1 MTGFGFAS
9 YAIAAV
15 FYILLGILLCTSW
28 RGRLQG
34 GLLLLA
40 VLISVVWAVLAA
52 LISETALI
60 SLKHL
65 LAIEVLRNVA
75 WTAFLWGL
83 LSYTREQVAS
93 LGLNV
98 VIGLYLVIC
107 TLTVA
112 AELSSVVSQLVN
124 SVINVDFRILSH
136 VIQAVVG
143 LALVEQVFRRT
154 RQESRWAV
162 KFLCIGLGGL
172 FVYDIALF
180 SESLLFGRIDADM
193 WDARGIVNAIIVPF
207 IAVSAAR
214 NPQWS
219 IDIFV
224 SRSMVFH
231 TTALLATGGYLLVM
245 ATVGYYLRDF
255 GGSWGR
261 QGQVIFVSSALLVL
275 LLLMFSGRMRAHIK
289 VFFNQH
295 FFSYKY
301 DYRKEWLD
309 LNRALVNAETTES
322 LRDGTI
328 KALSDIVESS
338 GGALWVRLED
348 ESYGLVHE
356 RNTHILNM
364 DRITADDSLVS
375 FLSDR
380 QWVVEI
386 PEYERTPEL
395 YGELQLEHWC
405 GAVDGLWLIVPLVQ
419 QNQLFGFIALVKPR
433 VMRPINWEDHD
444 LLKTVGQQLANYLA
458 LMDASEALAHAR
470 QFEAYNRLSA
480 FVVHDL
486 KNLVAQLSLVVTNAE
501 KHRHNPEFIDDAID
515 TMANSVEKMN
525 RLLTQLRKGDIS
537 TFVETKVSLQEVLQ
551 NVVEQQKNRQPRP
564 EVICESGD
572 IQLLLNRDK
581 LVAVLGHLVQNAQDA
596 CSADGWVKI
605 NLYKTDNQAII
616 EVEDNGTGMDPRFIR
631 ERLFKPFDTTKGNA
645 GMGIGVFEARQF
657 VEQQG
662 GRIEVQSQPEQGT
675 KFTLKFPLDIKPDTA
690 DVEEERSLA

>member
-15 FYILLGILLCTSW
+15 LYVLLGVLLCTSW

-40 VLISVVWAVLAA
+40 VLVSVAWAVLAA
-52 LISETALI
+52 MASEAMLI

-65 LAIEVLRNVA
+65 LAVEVIRNVA

-83 LSYTREQVAS
+83 LSYTRPEGSSVRLRVAVS
-93 LGLNV
+93 
-98 VIGLYLVIC
+98 LYLVFC
-107 TLTVA
+107 GLTLC
-112 AELSSVVSQLVN
+112 AELSPVVNGLVN
-124 SVINVDFRILSH
+124 ALLAFDFRILSH
-136 VIQAVVG
+136 VIQAVIG
-143 LALVEQVFRRT
+143 LFLVEQVFRRT

-172 FVYDIALF
+172 FVYDFVMFA
-180 SESLLFGRIDADM
+180 ESLLFSRIDADF

-224 SRSMVFH
+224 SRSFVFH

-245 ATVGYYLRDF
+245 AVVGFYLRDF

-328 KALSDIVESS
+328 KALSDIADSS
-338 GGALWVRLED
+338 GGALWIKRED
-348 ESYGLVHE
+348 GSYGLAHE
-356 RNTHILNM
+356 RNTHIIGM
-364 DRITADDSLVS
+364 DRVTVDDSLVA
-375 FLSDR
+375 FLIER
-380 QWVVEI
+380 QWVVEV

-395 YGELQLEHWC
+395 YGDLQLSHWC
-405 GAVDGLWLIVPLVQ
+405 EKVDGLWLVVPLVQ
-419 QNQLFGFIALVKPR
+419 QNQLFGFMALVKPR
-433 VMRPINWEDHD
+433 VMRGINWEDHD

-501 KHRHNPEFIDDAID
+501 KHRHNPEFIDDAIE

-525 RLLTQLRKGDIS
+525 RLLTQLRKGEIS
-537 TFVETKVSLQEVLQ
+537 SVNEKKISLAEVLQ
-551 NVVEQQKNRQPRP
+551 SVAEQQKNRSPVP
-564 EVICESGD
+564 EVSCQD
-572 IQLLLNRDK
+572 DPQLLVNRDK

-596 CSADGWVKI
+596 CRDDGWVKI

-616 EVEDNGTGMDPRFIR
+616 EVEDNGSGMDSRFIR

-662 GRIEVQSQPEQGT
+662 GRIEVQSQPGQGT
-675 KFTLKFPLDIKPDTA
+675 RFTLKLPLDKNA
-690 DVEEERSLA
+690 SREEVNLERSLA